1 MSFLKEV
8 NKFTYQLNINAKPH
22 SKNQKIIDGG
32 EFLTI
37 QIRSKAVK
45 NKANIELIN
54 LLKKKLK
61 INSIQIKIVSGL
73 RSTNKIVQINFIEK
87 VEYKLLINRLLH

>member
-8 NKFTYQLNINAKPH
+8 NNFTYQLNVNVKPN
-22 SKNQKIIDGG
+22 SKNQKITDNGK
-32 EFLTI
+32 FLTI

-54 LLKKKLK
+54 LLKKRLK
-61 INSIQIKIVSGL
+61 ITSSQIKIVSGL
-73 RSTNKIVQINFIEK
+73 RSTDKIIRINFIEK
-87 VEYKLLINRLLH
+87 VDYKLLINNLLD